1 MSPLGK
7 IPTPY
12 KSMGIQNITN
22 KTENDV
28 DIYTLNSLRA
38 EFLTVNTVILGVYLV
53 IGVLGNSLVFYIYKC
68 CITKHRTDRFFI
80 PYLAVSDAL
89 SCIVGSGFGLALN
102 LLPIRFSGDALCK
115 GLWFLTKWSTLVSAL
130 MLLLIAIERYKKVC
144 KPFGPQMTPLAKQLS
159 IIALFVLSAIL
170 TFPTVFF
177 HGEISFPARGT
188 SHLTGNFFSFDF
200 HLLSLFWHL
209 LLYEVPFLLFFSL
222 RRKSA
227 FVFFKKFLLTVFYC
241 FSGYRCGRNTFLT
254 GLEGYFTI
262 YNVVLAA
269 VAFTGITA
277 VTILY
282 VFVGK
287 TIYKQTKFRSRFASS
302 PRKSYISPK
311 SDSGVVSDGND
322 DVFLENSVKENEEN
336 KARKDSADSF
346 YSTDD
351 EQESTDADL
360 PRKKSSNNPRK
371 KSIISHV
378 YTVPQVLR
386 KFKISILFMC
396 ITLVFILT
404 FTPRLV
410 IMISEATNKGYWS
423 GLTDNQIRAS
433 LFFYRFYIVNNIVNP
448 FLYAAFD
455 SRFKQEIKK
464 RLSCFKKT

>member
-1 MSPLGK
+1 MVKFHFLQGVLLILQVIFFHLIS
-7 IPTPY
+7 ICY
-12 KSMGIQNITN
+12 RYF
-22 KTENDV
+22 
-28 DIYTLNSLRA
+28 DIYYYTK
-38 EFLTVNTVILGVYLV
+38 YH
-53 IGVLGNSLVFYIYKC
+53 FY
-68 CITKHRTDRFFI
+68 
-80 PYLAVSDAL
+80 
-89 SCIVGSGFGLALN
+89 
-102 LLPIRFSGDALCK
+102 
-115 GLWFLTKWSTLVSAL
+115 
-130 MLLLIAIERYKKVC
+130 
-144 KPFGPQMTPLAKQLS
+144 
-159 IIALFVLSAIL
+159 
-170 TFPTVFF
+170 
-177 HGEISFPARGT
+177 
-188 SHLTGNFFSFDF
+188 FSF
-200 HLLSLFWHL
+200 
-209 LLYEVPFLLFFSL
+209 LYVEKVHLFFF
-222 RRKSA
+222 KSSYWR
-227 FVFFKKFLLTVFYC
+227 FFYC

-351 EQESTDADL
+351 ELESTDADL